1 MKVLIVASAARSLV
15 NFRGPL
21 IGQLVARGWDVLAV
35 APDPT
40 DEIRAKLA
48 VLGASFR
55 QVSLHRAGI
64 NPWRDFGTLI
74 ELRQLLQQERPDIVI
89 TYTIKPII
97 YTGLAART
105 LSGGRFFAMITGL
118 GYAFGKTEGL
128 KQRVVGGI
136 TRVLY
141 RLGLRRYE
149 GVMFQNPDDQHD
161 FKRAG
166 LLPRGIRLTR
176 INGSGVDLGYF
187 AAVDLPRKMSFL
199 MIGRLLREKGVS
211 EYISAA
217 RQLKQR
223 FPHVNFKLVGAI
235 DPNPSSLT
243 AAQLQELEAEG
254 VVQYLGRME
263 DVRPAIADASVYV
276 LPSYREGTPRTVLE
290 AMAMGR
296 PIITTD
302 APGCRETVVPGVN
315 GVLVPP
321 RNSDALAAAM
331 ESFIT
336 KPEMTQ
342 EMGRAS
348 LVMAREKFDANSV
361 ATSIIDF
368 IGEPAFASHSRGGA
382 AG

>member
-21 IGQLVARGWDVLAV
+21 IGHLVARGWEVLAA

-40 DEIRAKLA
+40 DEIRSKLRR
-48 VLGASFR
+48 LGAGFR
-55 QVSLHRAGI
+55 QVSIHRAGI
-64 NPWRDFGTLI
+64 NPMRDFGTLV
-74 ELRQLLQQERPDIVI
+74 ELRRLLQDERPDIVI

-118 GYAFGKTEGL
+118 GYTFGKTEGL
-128 KQRVVGGI
+128 KQRVVGRI
-136 TRVLY
+136 TKVLY
-141 RLGLRRYE
+141 RLALRRYE

-161 FKRAG
+161 FQRAG
-166 LLPRGIRLTR
+166 LLPRGIRSTR
-176 INGSGVDLGYF
+176 INGSGVDLVYF
-187 AAVDLPRKMSFL
+187 APVELPEEVSFL
-199 MIGRLLREKGVS
+199 MIGRLLREKGVN
-211 EYISAA
+211 EYIAAA

-223 FPHVNFKLVGAI
+223 FPHVCFKLVGAI

-254 VVQYLGRME
+254 VVKYLGRME

-302 APGCRETVVPGVN
+302 APGCRETVTPGVN

-321 RNSDALAAAM
+321 KNADALAAAM
-331 ESFIT
+331 ENFIT

-348 LVMAREKFDANSV
+348 LVTAREKFDADEV
-361 ATSIIDF
+361 AGSIIGF
-368 IGEPAFASHSRGGA
+368 IGEPAVASHSRGGA
-382 AG
+382 VG